1 MGQENKVNKAW
12 NLLLND
18 EKAFQEFIKIEFEK
32 GRVYFEEEVH
42 HLIKKKIAEKEKLR
56 GQKIPEK
63 DKQELLNLFLE
74 KFRKT
79 QSIHG
84 AATLVVDTKY
94 FKDWVKTNNKTFK
107 PKEDSYGRWVSGEIT
122 FIYNLATNHF
132 GRVDDIKRY
141 LKIIDSNKYQDLLDE
156 FELGWHESEHGI
168 Q

>member
-1 MGQENKVNKAW
+1 MGQENKTSKAW

-32 GRVYFEEEVH
+32 GRVYFEEEVGQI
-42 HLIKKKIAEKEKLR
+42 IKKKIAEKDKQR
-56 GQKIPEK
+56 GQKIPN
-63 DKQELLNLFLE
+63 KQELLILFLE
-74 KFRKT
+74 KFRET

-107 PKEDSYGRWVSGEIT
+107 PKEDSYGRLIPGEIT

-132 GRVDDIKRY
+132 GLVDDIKRY
-141 LKIIDSNKYQDLLDE
+141 LKMIDSNKYQDLLDE
-156 FELGWHESEHGI
+156 FELGWDETQYRTYE
-168 Q
+168 